1 MPIEDRHLAG
11 AANLLNFVKSAVAV
25 SLSKK
30 DPDKRYI
37 KHIKCRN
44 GRKLHG
50 EENVAECTITK
61 DGANLIYEL
70 NGFGPER
77 DHLEIKD
84 ISEVLG
90 DIMDT
95 IVDERKGGASF
106 RSISKTLQSNYDVE
120 WSHTTI
126 MRKLKDWNKNEN
138 IHNEEVDV
146 SPDKPQTAIETRVT
160 IS

>member
-1 MPIEDRHLAG
+1 MKRLLALQKKHKPLSIVVIAHTPKRDKSMPIEDRHLAG
-11 AANLLNFVKSAVAV
+11 AANLLNFVKSAVAI

-84 ISEVLG
+84 ISEVPVSYTHL
-90 DIMDT
+90 
-95 IVDERKGGASF
+95 
-106 RSISKTLQSNYDVE
+106 TLPTN
-120 WSHTTI
+120 
-126 MRKLKDWNKNEN
+126 R
-138 IHNEEVDV
+138 EV
-146 SPDKPQTAIETRVT
+146 
-160 IS
+160 